1 MRFDK
6 KKLYAEAVSLG
17 HPDSF
22 CDYLAESLRNY
33 LLTNYDN
40 VKCGIEV
47 CAFNDTIVLGGEVSG
62 QGIDTQAMVDLTD
75 TAKVFINNLNDS
87 NFDLDK
93 LNIINCIN
101 KQSVDIFNKVE
112 KDAQDIGAGDQGIIY
127 GYATSYLYDDN
138 YYPLE
143 TYLAREI
150 TNRVYSLADQEYKD
164 ILGKD
169 GKCIVEL
176 EPGICSCKV
185 FLSWQ
190 HKPGKMEQ
198 AVEIIEQVI
207 NDVLNEYLSF
217 EWTWTTQINQ
227 AGDFVIGG
235 CIGDAGLTGR
245 KLACD
250 TYGGAIPNG
259 GGALAG
265 KDNTKVDRSAA
276 IYSRYLAKRELE
288 KWNSEYYKSYL
299 EVLVGMDFYI
309 GMTKPQTIQ
318 VSVYNMGSL
327 VEQYELDD
335 ITVKDIYDYCQEY
348 DRANENEVLPHR
360 IK

>member
-1 MRFDK
+1 MRFDE

-22 CDYLAESLRNY
+22 CDYLAESLRNH
-33 LLTNYDN
+33 LLQNYKS

-62 QGIDTQAMVDLTD
+62 QGIDTQAMENLTN
-75 TAKVFINNLNDS
+75 TAKVFINELNDS
-87 NFDLDK
+87 NFDLEK

-112 KDAQDIGAGDQGIIY
+112 KDDQDIGAGDQGIIF
-127 GYATSYLYDDN
+127 GYATNYLYDDN

-143 TYLAREI
+143 TTIAREI
-150 TNRVYSLADQEYKD
+150 TKRVYKLADNLNKD

-176 EPGICSCKV
+176 EPRVYNCNV

-190 HKPGKMEQ
+190 HKPDKMEQ

-207 NDVLNEYLSF
+207 NDVLNEYLDSK
-217 EWTWTTQINQ
+217 WTWTTQINQ

-276 IYSRYLAKRELE
+276 IYARYLAKQELE
-288 KWNSEYYKSYL
+288 KWLNEYDNGRL

-309 GMTKPQTIQ
+309 GMTKPQTAL
-318 VSVYNMGSL
+318 VSVYDMGTL

-348 DRANENEVLPHR
+348 DQQQLGARSHLIR
-360 IK
+360 